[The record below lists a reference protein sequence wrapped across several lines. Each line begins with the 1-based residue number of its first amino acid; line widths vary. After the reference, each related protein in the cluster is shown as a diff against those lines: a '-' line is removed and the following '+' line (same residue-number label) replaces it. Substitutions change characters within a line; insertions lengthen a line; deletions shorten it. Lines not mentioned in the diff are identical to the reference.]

1 MSHPSELWTWEQ
13 CRDKIKTLQGRNGYS
28 DSPVISFMGFN
39 LDTETGKIVDSL
51 SGDIVEPG
59 SLAYRSAYP
68 TIFYVLSAYSD
79 ADDTLPTGK
88 PISSK
93 QFRGNHFVCRGYT
106 GETFT
111 LVNTFASNSDRLV
124 KAAEALGGE
133 QVDFPVGDIAVR
145 LPVLPQVPITIVM
158 GLADEEFPAEA
169 WIYFDETIESY
180 LDSEQTYFM
189 IHLLVKRLVE
199 LSEKY

>member
-13 CRDKIKTLQGRNGYS
+13 CSEKIKKLPGRNGYR
-28 DSPVISFMGFN
+28 DEPIISFLGFN

-51 SGDIVEPG
+51 SGDLVEPG
-59 SLAYRSAYP
+59 SKAYKSTSH
-68 TIFYVLSAYSD
+68 TIFYVLSAYSE

-111 LVNTFASNSDRLV
+111 IVNNFASDPDRLA

-133 QVDFPVGDIAVR
+133 QVDFPVGDIAIE
-145 LPVLPQVPITIVM
+145 LPVLPRVPITIVM

-180 LDSEQTYFM
+180 LDSEQTYFLV
-189 IHLLVKRLVE
+189 HLMVKRLTE
-199 LSEKY
+199 GS

>member
-13 CRDKIKTLQGRNGYS
+13 CSEKIKMLPGRNGYR
-28 DSPVISFMGFN
+28 DEPVISFLGFN

-51 SGDIVEPG
+51 SGDLVEPG
-59 SLAYRSAYP
+59 SKAYKSTSH
-68 TIFYVLSAYSD
+68 TIFYVLSAYSE
-79 ADDTLPTGK
+79 ADDALPTGK

-111 LVNTFASNSDRLV
+111 IVNNFASDPDRLV

-133 QVDFPVGDIAVR
+133 QVDFPVGDIAVE
-145 LPVLPQVPITIVM
+145 LPVLPRVPITIVM

-180 LDSEQTYFM
+180 LDSEQTYFLV
-189 IHLLVKRLVE
+189 HLMVKRLTEV
-199 LSEKY
+199 S